1 LSLSLVSLACGVSNV
16 LNPAPEMVTLP
27 RFCNDT
33 LYLTSYSVSCSSG
46 EPPVSNIF
54 QGFITNLG
62 EDEVLEASI
71 TMTIVSGKT
80 TIYCPVQV
88 SNLPPQEGYPFSCT
102 FSDQECHSDLKI
114 DESSMTTIETCRIDD
129 DQESTVREESKVTLQ
144 EPNIPEVKNTPATI
158 QESPSADNIQ
168 LDAEGNF
175 TTIVNEWEF
184 VQNEITLHFNSEG
197 GPVTGEATKNMIRVD
212 EEYTITS
219 LQSIEINGMYDA
231 GSSSFEGT
239 AWVKSSYVCTG
250 QTECS
255 EPFDYPAS
263 WWAFSENDSIQGNI
277 DGLGDFELAIK

>member
-1 LSLSLVSLACGVSNV
+1 MVTLACGVSNV

-71 TMTIVSGKT
+71 SMTIVSGKT
-80 TIYCPVQV
+80 TISCPVQI

-102 FSDQECHSDLKI
+102 FSDQECLSDLKI

-129 DQESTVREESKVTLQ
+129 DQEFSEQ
-144 EPNIPEVKNTPATI
+144 EASRATMQVKNISEVEKTLATN
-158 QESPSADNIQ
+158 QETTSMVNIQ
-168 LDAEGNF
+168 IDAEGNF
-175 TTIVNEWEF
+175 TTIVKEWEF
-184 VQNEITLHFNSEG
+184 DQNEITLHFNSEG
-197 GPVTGEATKNMIRVD
+197 GPVTGEATRNMIRVD